1 MDYKWI
7 GAVLIIAGCGGF
19 GFSLAAAHR
28 WEEKNLHCVMRILD
42 FMASELHFRSTPL
55 PELCRSA
62 SDLCRNSVGQ
72 VFSCLADE
80 LKRCQSS
87 DVQSCMDNVLEGTG
101 LPPKTGEIL
110 RQLGDSLGRF
120 DLEGQLNGL
129 NECRNS
135 CRSQLEELAENR
147 DSRLRNYQT
156 LSLCTG
162 AALAILLI

>member
-28 WEEKNLHCVMRILD
+28 REEKSLQCVLRILD
-42 FMASELHFRSTPL
+42 FMASELHFHGSPL

-62 SDLCRNSVGQ
+62 SSLCRNSVGQ
-72 VFSCLADE
+72 VFSAVADE
-80 LKRCQSS
+80 LERCESPE
-87 DVQSCMDNVLEGTG
+87 VGTCVHAALEEAG
-101 LPPKTGEIL
+101 LPPGTTEML
-110 RQLGDSLGRF
+110 RHLGDSLGRF
-120 DLEGQLNGL
+120 DLEGQLKG
-129 NECRNS
+129 
-135 CRSQLEELAENR
+135 LEESRNLCRRQLDALQENR